1 MDFLHKTKIKFLK
14 VKRCKDNVDCE
25 ISFSGTFYPSIES
38 LVEFDRMEYAKKL
51 FWANNSSFYDDVEIP
66 EENVSFEEFQTE
78 EGQHKAWNKYLSDI
92 ISEKESGDLLDYMSG
107 TEEDALEDCQVFI
120 VANYNGKDVFFSI
133 DEYDEN
139 IFEYEDVTNEY
150 FKKYLEAMNTAEIE
164 DFVNTHTQDEIE
176 EKYAYRM
183 YKNKSEMWVL

>member
-1 MDFLHKTKIKFLK
+1 MDFLHKTKVKFLK

-38 LVEFDRMEYAKKL
+38 LVEYDRMEYAKKL

-66 EENVSFEEFQTE
+66 EEHVSIEEFQTE
-78 EGQHKAWNKYLSDI
+78 EGQHKEWNKYLSDI
-92 ISEKESGDLLDYMSG
+92 ISEKESGDLLDYTPA
-107 TEEDALEDCQVFI
+107 TEEDALKDCQVFI
-120 VANYNGKDVFFSI
+120 VANYNGKDVFFDI
-133 DEYDEN
+133 HKGDES

-176 EKYAYRM
+176 EKYAYSR
-183 YKNKSEMWVL
+183 YRDKSEMWEW